1 MRPVEG
7 RTVEKNE
14 KFCSTRQ
21 QAVCDKRKPV
31 PKTNRS
37 HQTPASTMKTLLTIS
52 LCSLALALSSFAQ
65 SHAAQQAPP
74 AAGTGPGAASQKTHA
89 TNCAQGQAAPLGKP
103 AAQHPAAPG
112 QPAATG
118 QPAAAGQPGAPGA
131 VTSPAAPAGAESPGG
146 AAARGA

>member
-37 HQTPASTMKTLLTIS
+37 HQTPASTTKTLLTIS

-65 SHAAQQAPP
+65 SPAAQQAPP
-74 AAGTGPGAASQKTHA
+74 AAGTGPGAA
-89 TNCAQGQAAPLGKP
+89 AQQAI
-103 AAQHPAAPG
+103 AQTKIAQA
-112 QPAATG
+112 Q
-118 QPAAAGQPGAPGA
+118 
-131 VTSPAAPAGAESPGG
+131 VSIM
-146 AAARGA
+146 